1 MYKVNL
7 IPVALK
13 KKQQIIEYMY
23 VFGIVLLISRVKFH
37 IM

>member
-7 IPVALK
+7 IPVAL

-23 VFGIVLLISRVKFH
+23 VFGIVLLSSQVKFH